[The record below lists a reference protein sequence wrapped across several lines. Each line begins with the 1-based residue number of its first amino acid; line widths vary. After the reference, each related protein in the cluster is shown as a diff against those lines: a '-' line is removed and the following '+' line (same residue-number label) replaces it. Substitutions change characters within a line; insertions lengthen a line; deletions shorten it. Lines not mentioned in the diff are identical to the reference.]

1 MAADIKLSDC
11 LIAPPQSAL
20 LGLRKSLR
28 RVFLVRY

>member
-1 MAADIKLSDC
+1 MAADIKLVGLPHC
-11 LIAPPQSAL
+11 PLQSAL